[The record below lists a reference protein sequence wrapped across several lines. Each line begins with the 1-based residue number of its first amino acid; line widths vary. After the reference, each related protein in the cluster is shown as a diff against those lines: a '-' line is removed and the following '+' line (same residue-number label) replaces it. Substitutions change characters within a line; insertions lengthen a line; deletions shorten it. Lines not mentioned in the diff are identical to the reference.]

1 MAACKAARTINELRP
16 DNHPE
21 HSYQH
26 KLPAYNFLYG
36 VWSTILSTIT
46 QVQSDHNAIQM
57 VVNLV
62 AELKKLDV
70 MTLNIWG
77 QDIRLWTEL
86 PLLGPEYRELREQF
100 QKEEFEKSGLKVF
113 RDKLEAD
120 GVVTLFNG

>member
-1 MAACKAARTINELRP
+1 
-16 DNHPE
+16 
-21 HSYQH
+21 
-26 KLPAYNFLYG
+26 
-36 VWSTILSTIT
+36 
-46 QVQSDHNAIQM
+46 M

-77 QDIRLWTEL
+77 EDIRLWTEL